1 MTNAT
6 IETNSDIYLIK
17 KFETLIKFI
26 ISIFLKL
33 LIIMRIKLFALS
45 LFISFPSLLL
55 AQNKSKYDVAAFLY
69 PAYVSDDPRLRPFWP
84 MGIGEWETV
93 MTMQQRNSGHYWNRV
108 PLWGY
113 INEADPSVMSMEIEQ
128 ATKHG
133 VNVFIFDWYWYDGR
147 PFMETTLDNGF
158 LKADNNEKMK
168 FYLMWANHDAVN
180 LWDTRLAHVKDNNVI
195 WTGKVDREEFE
206 KICKRNIEKYFKHP
220 QYYKIGGK
228 PVFMIYDIPNLITG
242 LGGIKQTVDAL
253 KWFKD
258 ETIRSGFPGL
268 ELQITMWSINL
279 NYSGVDGN
287 KTNKLSND
295 FVTELGFTS
304 GTHYQF
310 VHFTD
315 VNEDYNIIMDAV
327 EKEWQRIDTT
337 YSFTYF
343 PHISIGWDN
352 SPRLGNS
359 AVVRNNTPENFEK
372 ALRKAKKYVDTHPL
386 QQPLITIN
394 SWNEWTET
402 SYLQPCNVFGYGYL
416 EAIKHVFIDE

>member
-1 MTNAT
+1 M
-6 IETNSDIYLIK
+6 
-17 KFETLIKFI
+17 
-26 ISIFLKL
+26 
-33 LIIMRIKLFALS
+33 
-45 LFISFPSLLL
+45 
-55 AQNKSKYDVAAFLY
+55 
-69 PAYVSDDPRLRPFWP
+69 
-84 MGIGEWETV
+84 
-93 MTMQQRNSGHYWNRV
+93 
-108 PLWGY
+108 
-113 INEADPSVMSMEIEQ
+113 
-128 ATKHG
+128 
-133 VNVFIFDWYWYDGR
+133 
-147 PFMETTLDNGF
+147 
-158 LKADNNEKMK
+158 
-168 FYLMWANHDAVN
+168 
-180 LWDTRLAHVKDNNVI
+180 
-195 WTGKVDREEFE
+195 
-206 KICKRNIEKYFKHP
+206 
-220 QYYKIGGK
+220 
-228 PVFMIYDIPNLITG
+228 
-242 LGGIKQTVDAL
+242 
-253 KWFKD
+253 
-258 ETIRSGFPGL
+258 
-268 ELQITMWSINL
+268 
-279 NYSGVDGN
+279 
-287 KTNKLSND
+287 
-295 FVTELGFTS
+295 GFTS

>member
-1 MTNAT
+1 
-6 IETNSDIYLIK
+6 
-17 KFETLIKFI
+17 
-26 ISIFLKL
+26 
-33 LIIMRIKLFALS
+33 
-45 LFISFPSLLL
+45 
-55 AQNKSKYDVAAFLY
+55 
-69 PAYVSDDPRLRPFWP
+69 
-84 MGIGEWETV
+84 
-93 MTMQQRNSGHYWNRV
+93 
-108 PLWGY
+108 
-113 INEADPSVMSMEIEQ
+113 
-128 ATKHG
+128 
-133 VNVFIFDWYWYDGR
+133 
-147 PFMETTLDNGF
+147 
-158 LKADNNEKMK
+158 
-168 FYLMWANHDAVN
+168 
-180 LWDTRLAHVKDNNVI
+180 
-195 WTGKVDREEFE
+195 
-206 KICKRNIEKYFKHP
+206 
-220 QYYKIGGK
+220 
-228 PVFMIYDIPNLITG
+228 MIYDIPNLITG